1 MLSFG
6 LRQGARQAQ
15 KAAQGRIVIAWP
27 PNRAELKYGITAGNG
42 TENNFRK
49 GRNDGRLACQ
59 GHPPAHRDEMHYR
72 LAAHLRL
79 LNAWRARAIG
89 KVLDH
94 AFTKRRAAI
103 RFTNDEMFVAKS
115 LPFDR
120 LPATKR
126 MVLREHDKQTLA
138 PKRRGVAI
146 GRLACIRHKCHIKAA
161 FPNQRNVPH

>member
-1 MLSFG
+1 MPSAPDWRSASAYAYVHELSRREFAWEY
-6 LRQGARQAQ
+6 LRRDPSYKRDYHA
-15 KAAQGRIVIAWP
+15 V
-27 PNRAELKYGITAGNG
+27 
-42 TENNFRK
+42 
-49 GRNDGRLACQ
+49 
-59 GHPPAHRDEMHYR
+59 AHR
-72 LAAHLRL
+72 LAAHLCL

-89 KVLDH
+89 KMLDH
-94 AFTKRRAAI
+94 AFTKRRAAV

-115 LPFDR
+115 LPFDH